1 MRIMFGVAYLVVLLS
16 IVGILSKS
24 PDLLWFC
31 FCLGIFWVAIGFIG
45 WGVFLPTGKLIQ
57 DVCPMLPML
66 GENNSNADKLLPIV
80 CPQPPSVRYVGSLV
94 STRHVMQILSPN
106 MPGRADI
113 LNVIHECLDS
123 RRGDLLILYA
133 HHDL

>member
-1 MRIMFGVAYLVVLLS
+1 VTTPLKSLSDNAASAQTTIRETLTTIAPYEGYVVLGMRIMFGVAYLVVLLS

-80 CPQPPSVRYVGSLV
+80 CPQPPSVRNAF
-94 STRHVMQILSPN
+94 RQI
-106 MPGRADI
+106 
-113 LNVIHECLDS
+113 
-123 RRGDLLILYA
+123 RRIIC
-133 HHDL
+133 